1 MLICV
6 IPGDIY
12 LDHLVKMVS
21 SGFPH
26 RKVTLSFRSLSV
38 SWRTCLRLCKTF
50 PHQNFLLIFPNFSIY
65 LVIFSAT
72 IIAILTDLW
81 ISFISLIPPHTY
93 SLEFYWKED
102 LWCLLHFFINL
113 IICFSKFPRA
123 FILFYELHSN
133 VLIIYSIEK
142 LFQLWPLGFRLVLFP
157 LPFFPVPSF
166 LPSFFNLLTLWDQKF
181 QTTHSGIKHSFKE
194 L

>member
-21 SGFPH
+21 AGFPH

-38 SWRTCLRLCKTF
+38 SWRTLLRLCKPF
-50 PHQNFLLIFPNFSIY
+50 PHQNFLLIFPNFSIHQ
-65 LVIFSAT
+65 VIFSAT

-113 IICFSKFPRA
+113 IICISKFPWA
-123 FILFYELHSN
+123 FILFNELYSN
-133 VLIIYSIEK
+133 ALIIYSIET
-142 LFQLWPLGFRLVLFP
+142 LFQLWPLGFRLFFFP
-157 LPFFPVPSF
+157 LPFFTLSSF
-166 LPSFFNLLTLWDQKF
+166 LPSFFNFLTLRGQKF
-181 QTTHSGIKHSFKE
+181 QTTHIF
-194 L
+194 LP